1 MDIPILYLN
10 IFIPKSCSIDRA
22 IEEKLTQLTRVAFV
36 AERVDRRNVHKFNNS
51 KACVLSRA
59 HTVENRFS
67 VAFSAHVEFVVA
79 YDRGID

>member
-22 IEEKLTQLTRVAFV
+22 IEERLTRVAFV